1 MEEEKILNNI
11 SSKFEKIDNIIVS
24 MKKDLDLSN
33 LEYTNTYKEYL
44 NILANNIDV
53 YNELIVEQIKKD
65 LKGKVKK

>member
-11 SSKFEKIDNIIVS
+11 SSKFEKIDNIIIS
-24 MKKDLDLSN
+24 MKKDFDLLY

-44 NILANNIDV
+44 NILSNNIDV
-53 YNELIVEQIKKD
+53 YNELIIEQIKKE

>member
-11 SSKFEKIDNIIVS
+11 SSKFEKIDNIIAS

-44 NILANNIDV
+44 NILSNNIDV
-53 YNELIVEQIKKD
+53 YNELIIAQIEKELNGKD
-65 LKGKVKK
+65 

>member
-53 YNELIVEQIKKD
+53 YNELIIEQIKKD